1 MMLNQEVRGLLNSK
15 TTQGDP
21 SWIFNKFQTSKGQD
35 NSKVKTTTER
45 LSFQGEGKW
54 KKDEVMRRKQGK
66 EGAKMARGKDPC
78 FHPGKFPT
86 QCLMFPLFQDEK
98 RESKKEVMRGSWREK

>member
-1 MMLNQEVRGLLNSK
+1 
-15 TTQGDP
+15 
-21 SWIFNKFQTSKGQD
+21 
-35 NSKVKTTTER
+35 
-45 LSFQGEGKW
+45 
-54 KKDEVMRRKQGK
+54 MRRKQGK

-98 RESKKEVMRGSWREK
+98 RELKKEVMHGSWRDVLACFQKLNDWWKIPMHY